1 MMAIGLVGLGAAT
14 VGIVGVDATFAEVS
28 ERRGTSFGNSGHY
41 GYGAATAVSD
51 ATRVVT
57 YAQGDRVDVA
67 QLGVQG
73 APTTFTPTDFPGG
86 TATNAGSNGESFG
99 HSVDVDVID
108 GSDIIV
114 GEPQFTSSGSNNEG
128 RVWVTTYD
136 PSTRAIGTPAA
147 LTFPAGPRNCG
158 DRVVIRGDVA
168 VVRCLAA
175 DNVSG
180 HEIYIFE
187 RDSSNAWQRV
197 LNKSTPATPADNNM
211 YGNTIGVVLSSSGKY
226 IVAISDHL
234 GNNEDGQVEMCTRD
248 TTTTTALGTTTNTG
262 AWSCTQVLSPSSTA
276 VVPPGGSTG
285 SVSFGRYFCMDDVY
299 MMIGAPGDAA
309 NGADGSYYVYKRD
322 SNDVY
327 QDESQQLTITEG
339 SPVHCTLKGDY
350 LAVLSIN
357 GVSSNDAFYVYEKD
371 SSDAWNEKLLLH
383 DPDCSMAWKYTDNNI
398 AFAINDDV
406 TSDVGTDYI
415 RLEAGCHTY
424 ANPNVARPT
433 SYPQYRETGAV
444 FTFNLEEI
452 PSGGP
457 DGGAGSG
464 SKSDD
469 LSDDEIAGIAV
480 GCVAFIA
487 LLVVF
492 VCIRRRR
499 NSSANQPAYVVTTP
513 APASG
518 RQQQQQPQVIVLQS

>member
-14 VGIVGVDATFAEVS
+14 VGVVGVDATFAEVS
-28 ERRGTSFGNSGHY
+28 ERRVTSFGNSGHY

-73 APTTFTPTDFPGG
+73 APTTFTPTNFPGG
-86 TATNAGSNGESFG
+86 TAANAGSSESFG

-136 PSTRAIGTPAA
+136 PSTRVIGTPAA
-147 LTFPAGPRNCG
+147 LAFPAGPKNCG

-168 VVRCLAA
+168 VVRCLA
-175 DNVSG
+175 NTGSG
-180 HEIYIFE
+180 REIYIFE

-197 LNKSTPATPADNNM
+197 LNKSTPTTPADNNM

-248 TTTTTALGTTTNTG
+248 TTTALGTTG
-262 AWSCTQVLSPSSTA
+262 AWSCTHVLSPSSTA
-276 VVPPGGSTG
+276 VVPPGMSTG
-285 SVSFGRYFCMDDVY
+285 NVWFGRYFCMDDVY

-339 SPVHCTLKGDY
+339 SQVHCTLKGDY
-350 LAVLSIN
+350 LAVLSY
-357 GVSSNDAFYVYEKD
+357 GGAGPGNDAFYVYEKD

-383 DPDCSMAWKYTDNNI
+383 DPDCFMAWRAYDNDI

-406 TSDVGTDYI
+406 TSDVTADYI
-415 RLEAGCHTY
+415 RLEAGCHIY

-433 SYPQYRETGAV
+433 SYPQHRQTGAV

-457 DGGAGSG
+457 GGGAGSG

-480 GCVAFIA
+480 G
-487 LLVVF
+487 
-492 VCIRRRR
+492 
-499 NSSANQPAYVVTTP
+499 
-513 APASG
+513 
-518 RQQQQQPQVIVLQS
+518 